1 MVKKTAVG
9 LDKGYHPIGRAGV
22 LLTCVLLLLGLF
34 ACGDGDEPIAGQ
46 GITPTPSGVTEKGRK
61 IINYETPPEMAI
73 DQDKVYQ
80 AVMET
85 NKGTITFQ
93 LFPKEAPLTVNNF
106 VFLAREGYYDGVI
119 FHRVIKN
126 FMVQGGDPTGTGAG
140 GPGYRFAD
148 EPVTR
153 DYIPGTLAMAN
164 AGPNTNGS
172 QFFIV
177 HGATASL
184 PKAYNIFGLVI
195 EGLEVVDNIAS
206 VPVGP
211 SNSGERSKPLEELV
225 IKSVKINE
233 SP

>member
-1 MVKKTAVG
+1 MG
-9 LDKGYHPIGRAGV
+9 LGKGYHPIGRTAV
-22 LLTCVLLLLGLF
+22 LLTSVLLLFGLF
-34 ACGDGDEPIAGQ
+34 ACGNGDDPIAGQ
-46 GITPTPSGVTEKGRK
+46 NITQAQLDGSEKGRK
-61 IINYETPPEMAI
+61 IINYEAPPEMAI
-73 DQDKVYQ
+73 DLDKVYQ
-80 AVMET
+80 AIMET

-106 VFLAREGYYDGVI
+106 VFLAREGYYDEVI

-126 FMVQGGDPTGTGAG
+126 FMIQGGDPTGTGAG

-153 DYIPGTLAMAN
+153 EYLPGTLAMAN

-225 IKSVKINE
+225 IKTVKISE

>member
-1 MVKKTAVG
+1 MG
-9 LDKGYHPIGRAGV
+9 LGKGYHPIGRTAV
-22 LLTCVLLLLGLF
+22 LLTSVLLLFGLF
-34 ACGDGDEPIAGQ
+34 ACGNGDDPIAGQ
-46 GITPTPSGVTEKGRK
+46 NITQAPLEGSEKGRK
-61 IINYETPPEMAI
+61 IINYEAPPEMAI
-73 DQDKVYQ
+73 DLDKVYQ
-80 AVMET
+80 AIMET

-106 VFLAREGYYDGVI
+106 VFLAREGYYDEVI

-126 FMVQGGDPTGTGAG
+126 FMIQGGDPTGTGAG

-153 DYIPGTLAMAN
+153 EYLPGTLAMAN

-225 IKSVKINE
+225 IKTVKISE